1 MSSSRLLAYHDAI
14 GISGGLVVF
23 RIALASILSLV
34 PLGCMKDP
42 DHPAA
47 PPPPAMATTGPDQV
61 VIFVPTMVCESCPQN
76 VAEGLALLPWVDS
89 ESVQPDRKLKQ
100 IRFRV
105 KDRSAFEV
113 EALKDAISRKG
124 FKDVQILAGPTE
136 S

>member
-23 RIALASILSLV
+23 RIALASILSLA

-47 PPPPAMATTGPDQV
+47 PPPAAMATTGPNQV
-61 VIFVPTMVCESCPQN
+61 VIFVPTMVCESCPQK

-89 ESVQPDRKLKQ
+89 DSVQPDRKLKQ
-100 IRFRV
+100 VRFRV
-105 KDRSAFEV
+105 KDRSAFDV
-113 EALKDAISRKG
+113 EALKDVISRKG

>member
-14 GISGGLVVF
+14 GISGGLVVL
-23 RIALASILSLV
+23 RIALVSILSLA

-42 DHPAA
+42 DHSAA
-47 PPPPAMATTGPDQV
+47 PPPAAMATTGPDQV
-61 VIFVPTMVCESCPQN
+61 VIFVPTMVCESCPQK

-89 ESVQPDRKLKQ
+89 DSVQPDRKLKQ
-100 IRFRV
+100 VRFRV
-105 KDRSAFEV
+105 KDRSAFDA